1 MARILV
7 PFMIDN
13 TDRKILNILQKN
25 GRITNADLASEI
37 GLSPASTLE
46 RVRKLEDSGIIKSYH
61 AKLDTNKL
69 GLGIIAFIQV
79 KLVRQRKDTFES
91 FIGNINDC
99 DEIIECFHTTGSCDF
114 ILKITT
120 RDMNSFQD
128 LLVQKLGEIEEIEK
142 METMLILSTYKEG
155 NITIK

>member
-1 MARILV
+1 
-7 PFMIDN
+7 MIDN
-13 TDRKILNILQKN
+13 IDHKILNILQKN
-25 GRITNADLASEI
+25 GRITNAGLASEI

-79 KLVRQRKDTFES
+79 KLVRQRKDIFES
-91 FIGNINDC
+91 FIGNIVDF

-120 RDMNSFQD
+120 RDMNSFQE

-142 METMLILSTYKEG
+142 METMVILSTYKDG
-155 NITIK
+155 QIQLTIDSRQ

>member
-1 MARILV
+1 
-7 PFMIDN
+7 MIDN
-13 TDRKILNILQKN
+13 IDRKILNILQKN
-25 GRITNADLASEI
+25 GRITNVDLASEI

-69 GLGIIAFIQV
+69 GLGIIAFIHV
-79 KLVRQRKDTFES
+79 ETRHASSLHVHQRKDIFES
-91 FIGNINDC
+91 FIGNINNF

-120 RDMNSFQD
+120 RDTNSLQN

-142 METMLILSTYKEG
+142 IETMLILSTYKDG
-155 NITIK
+155 LIQL